1 LANKKLGVTLKPK
14 LVVLSGAG
22 ISVESGINTLSEST
36 GVWEGRH
43 LMDVASEHGW
53 RAHPGL
59 VLDFYNERR
68 REISAAKPNAAHY
81 GLAALQDDFDVH
93 VVTTNIDDLH
103 ERAGSTHVIHL
114 HGNITK
120 MRSEKARRT
129 RLYDIACDIHLGDVA
144 EDGGQLMPDIV
155 WFGEPV
161 PEIGPAEALAASA
174 DVFVVIGTTLSV
186 YPAAGLIDFVRP
198 ETLKFLIDNSI
209 TRTWGL
215 PNLASIEKPATQ
227 GVPDL
232 INRLHQYR
240 NDSDTTIAAG
250 ESHRRPIG
258 RRIGARGRCRIWT
271 GRAG

>member
-1 LANKKLGVTLKPK
+1 MKPK

-22 ISVESGINTLSEST
+22 ISIESGINTLNEST
-36 GVWEGRH
+36 GAWEGHH
-43 LMDVASEHGW
+43 LIDVASEHGW
-53 RAHPGL
+53 RTHPGL

-81 GLAALQDDFDVH
+81 GLASLQDDFDVY
-93 VVTTNIDDLH
+93 VVTTNIDNLH

-114 HGNITK
+114 HGNIMK
-120 MRSEKARRT
+120 MRSEKASST
-129 RLYDIACDIHLGDVA
+129 RPYDITGDIHLGDVA

-155 WFGEPV
+155 WFGEHV
-161 PEIGPAEALAASA
+161 PEIGPAAALAASA
-174 DVFVVIGTTLSV
+174 DIFVLIGTTLSV

-198 ETLKFLIDNSI
+198 ETLKFLIDKSI
-209 TRTWGL
+209 TRTLGL
-215 PNLASIEKPATQ
+215 PNLVGIEKPATE

-240 NDSDTTIAAG
+240 NDSDTTIPAG

-258 RRIGARGRCRIWT
+258 RRIGARGRCRVWT

>member
-1 LANKKLGVTLKPK
+1 MKPK

-22 ISVESGINTLSEST
+22 ISYGERHQHAQREHRRV
-36 GVWEGRH
+36 GRPPPDGCRVRTR
-43 LMDVASEHGW
+43 LAYPS
-53 RAHPGL
+53 RSRPGL
-59 VLDFYNERR
+59 LQRAPPGDRGR
-68 REISAAKPNAAHY
+68 QTQAAHY

-114 HGNITK
+114 HGNIMK
-120 MRSEKARRT
+120 MHSEKASST
-129 RLYDIACDIHLGDVA
+129 TLYDITGDIHLGDVA

-161 PEIGPAEALAASA
+161 PEIGPAAALAASA
-174 DVFVVIGTTLSV
+174 DIFVVIGTTLSV
-186 YPAAGLIDFVRP
+186 HPAAGLVDFIRP
-198 ETLKFLIDNSI
+198 ETPKFLIDNSI

-215 PNLASIEKPATQ
+215 PNLVNIEKPATE

-240 NDSDTTIAAG
+240 SG
-250 ESHRRPIG
+250 QRHYRRCYMPS
-258 RRIGARGRCRIWT
+258 AT
-271 GRAG
+271 

>member
-1 LANKKLGVTLKPK
+1 MKPK

-22 ISVESGINTLSEST
+22 ISMESGINTLNENT
-36 GVWEGRH
+36 GAWDGHH
-43 LMDVASEHGW
+43 LMDVASERVWHTN
-53 RAHPGL
+53 PGL

-103 ERAGSTHVIHL
+103 ERAGSSRVIQL
-114 HGNITK
+114 HGNIMK
-120 MRSEKARRT
+120 MRSEKASRT
-129 RLYDIACDIHLGDVA
+129 RLYAIAGDIHLGDVA

-161 PEIGPAEALAASA
+161 PEIGLAAALAASA
-174 DVFVVIGTTLSV
+174 DVFIVIGTTLSV

-198 ETLKFLIDNSI
+198 ETLKFLIDKSI

-215 PNLASIEKPATQ
+215 PNLVSIEKPATE

-232 INRLHQYR
+232 INRLRQYR
-240 NDSDTTIAAG
+240 NDSDST
-250 ESHRRPIG
+250 SR
-258 RRIGARGRCRIWT
+258 
-271 GRAG
+271 

>member
-1 LANKKLGVTLKPK
+1 MKPK

-22 ISVESGINTLSEST
+22 ISMESGINTLDEST
-36 GVWEGRH
+36 GVWEGHH

-53 RAHPGL
+53 RTHPGL

-81 GLAALQDDFDVH
+81 GLASLQDDFDVH

-103 ERAGSTHVIHL
+103 ERAGSTRVIHL
-114 HGNITK
+114 HGSIMK
-120 MRSEKARRT
+120 MRSEKATRT
-129 RLYDIACDIHLGDVA
+129 RLYDIVGDIHLGDVA

-161 PEIGPAEALAASA
+161 PEIGPAAALAASA
-174 DVFVVIGTTLSV
+174 DIFVVIGTTLSV
-186 YPAAGLIDFVRP
+186 YPAAGLIDFIRP
-198 ETLKFLIDNSI
+198 ETPKFVIDKSI

-215 PNLASIEKPATQ
+215 PNLVNIEKPATE

-240 NDSDTTIAAG
+240 GGQTTLPKWIRFG
-250 ESHRRPIG
+250 
-258 RRIGARGRCRIWT
+258 GAR
-271 GRAG
+271 

>member
-1 LANKKLGVTLKPK
+1 MTPK

-22 ISVESGINTLSEST
+22 ISMDSGINTLDENT
-36 GVWEGRH
+36 GVWEGRP

-68 REISAAKPNAAHY
+68 REIAAAKPNAAHY

-120 MRSEKARRT
+120 MRSET
-129 RLYDIACDIHLGDVA
+129 PSSTTLYDIAGDIHLGDVA

-161 PEIGPAEALAASA
+161 PEVGPAAALTASA

-186 YPAAGLIDFVRP
+186 YPAAGLVDFVRP
-198 ETLKFLIDNSI
+198 ETPKFLIDNSI

-215 PNLASIEKPATQ
+215 PNVVSIGKPATQ

-240 NDSDTTIAAG
+240 NDSDTTIPAG

-258 RRIGARGRCRIWT
+258 RRIGARGRCRVWT

>member
-1 LANKKLGVTLKPK
+1 MKPK

-22 ISVESGINTLSEST
+22 ISMESGINTLDEST
-36 GVWEGRH
+36 GVWEGHH
-43 LMDVASEHGW
+43 LTDVASEHGW
-53 RAHPGL
+53 RVQPGL

-93 VVTTNIDDLH
+93 VVTTNFDDLH

-114 HGNITK
+114 HGNIAK
-120 MRSEKARRT
+120 MRSEKASSTT
-129 RLYDIACDIHLGDVA
+129 RYDIAGDIHLGDVA

-161 PEIGPAEALAASA
+161 PEIGTAAALAASA
-174 DVFVVIGTTLSV
+174 DIFVVIGTTLSV
-186 YPAAGLIDFVRP
+186 YPAAGLVDFVRP

-209 TRTWGL
+209 THTWGL
-215 PNLASIEKPATQ
+215 PNLVSIEKPATQ
-227 GVPDL
+227 GVPEL

-240 NDSDTTIAAG
+240 SG
-250 ESHRRPIG
+250 QRH
-258 RRIGARGRCRIWT
+258 
-271 GRAG
+271 

>member
-1 LANKKLGVTLKPK
+1 MKPK

-22 ISVESGINTLSEST
+22 ISMESGVNTLNENT
-36 GVWEGRH
+36 GAWEGRH
-43 LMDVASEHGW
+43 LVDVASEHGW
-53 RAHPGL
+53 RTHPGL

-81 GLAALQDDFDVH
+81 GLASLQHDFDMH
-93 VVTTNIDDLH
+93 IVTTNIDDLH
-103 ERAGSTHVIHL
+103 ERAGSSHVIHL
-114 HGNITK
+114 HGNIMK
-120 MRSEKARRT
+120 MRSEKARHT
-129 RLYDIACDIHLGDVA
+129 RLYDIADDIQLGDVA

-161 PEIGPAEALAASA
+161 PEIGPAAALAASA
-174 DVFVVIGTTLSV
+174 DIFVVIGTTLSV

-198 ETLKFLIDNSI
+198 ETPKFVIDNSI

-215 PNLASIEKPATQ
+215 PNLVNIEKPATE

-240 NDSDTTIAAG
+240 GGQTTL
-250 ESHRRPIG
+250 PK
-258 RRIGARGRCRIWT
+258 
-271 GRAG
+271 